1 MLRSGRTLCRQTDGG
16 VGKAGSLEPLRIS
29 LIAAVAENGVI
40 GHEGAMPWKLST
52 DMRRFK
58 AITMGKP
65 VIMGRKTFASIGR
78 ALPGRVNIV
87 VSKRGIAQVGDVVTV
102 PTLESAIS
110 AAIAA
115 AAASDVV
122 EAMVIGGGE
131 IYAAFMPRAERL
143 YVTHVA
149 LAPEGDTHFP
159 AIDAGA
165 WREIS
170 SEQVPAG
177 PSDSAASRFVI
188 YERIDAG
195 SR

>member
-1 MLRSGRTLCRQTDGG
+1 M
-16 VGKAGSLEPLRIS
+16 ASLEPLRIS

-102 PTLESAIS
+102 PAVPPLIERARAVGCRTMIGATMFEAVRNRMVDFLLEST
-110 AAIAA
+110 
-115 AAASDVV
+115 
-122 EAMVIGGGE
+122 
-131 IYAAFMPRAERL
+131 P
-143 YVTHVA
+143 
-149 LAPEGDTHFP
+149 
-159 AIDAGA
+159 
-165 WREIS
+165 
-170 SEQVPAG
+170 VPAT
-177 PSDSAASRFVI
+177 D
-188 YERIDAG
+188 
-195 SR
+195 